1 MNCRSATNT
10 ELWQEKKRRDKV
22 PDDVVMTKSVSSP
35 TVANVIKSNV

>member
-10 ELWQEKKRRDKV
+10 GLWQETKRRDKV
-22 PDDVVMTKSVSSP
+22 PAEVVMTKSVSSS